1 MIFEAIAAN
10 RRLTVLLLVAFT
22 GLLAGLGYLAGEI
35 WRLGPW
41 PLVAALVVAFFSSW
55 SAYFYSDA
63 IVLRVSGAQPASH
76 DQYPELYNA
85 VEGLCLAAMMPRPR
99 LYVIEDSAPN
109 AFATGRDPQHAA
121 IAVTTGLLA
130 KTDREEL
137 KGVVAH
143 ELSHIRRYDIRLMAI
158 VAVLAGTVALL
169 ADWLQ
174 RSFFY
179 GPRRSRERGNA
190 PLALLGFAAAL
201 LAPLA
206 ALLMQLAISRR
217 REFLADAGSAELTRN
232 PGALASALEKLDA
245 DSDPLEVANK
255 ATAPLY
261 IVNPL
266 KEHGGWLNSLF
277 STHPPLPERVRRLR
291 AL

>member
-1 MIFEAIAAN
+1 
-10 RRLTVLLLVAFT
+10 
-22 GLLAGLGYLAGEI
+22 
-35 WRLGPW
+35 
-41 PLVAALVVAFFSSW
+41 
-55 SAYFYSDA
+55 
-63 IVLRVSGAQPASH
+63 
-76 DQYPELYNA
+76 
-85 VEGLCLAAMMPRPR
+85 MMPRPR